1 MKSLG
6 HAFLRISFIF
16 ISLHAYSQDKV
27 YLADGLKI
35 GKVTAVTSS
44 TITYREL
51 SQDTSSTAETKKV
64 ILMFNGNGNFLVP
77 YKMDFTNLHTQQQ
90 VKHFLDSVPRH
101 FVADQIYFTTKKEI
115 EDTISKEDDKFI
127 YISLKGQVHMVDKKM
142 VAAII
147 YRDGQYKLFGSV
159 PKTAEI
165 LLSSIQASYAAVT
178 TNTGTVSSSQNAI
191 KEVAIASSVNPTASK
206 NTKPDS
212 PNSLLARKSN
222 SDTVKNPAPS
232 KLTFEDLAGNV
243 SKEEFKAKSLNKINQ
258 FNSYLKILCDKKA
271 SSYDQDNAVE
281 QAVKLFVDGAII
293 ETSSVNSDEKKHY
306 KVHAYLDNLKNLR
319 YDKIDITWTKVE
331 YVSDIRLGA
340 DGKYYGAVSF
350 EQTFRGYKDGQ
361 LVYEDVTKKTAEVE
375 LKVYDKNYLGNT
387 ISQWDVLLSDIE
399 VMTTKNL

>member
-1 MKSLG
+1 MKSMG

-16 ISLHAYSQDKV
+16 ISLHAYTQDKI
-27 YLADGLKI
+27 YLADSLKI
-35 GKVTAVTSS
+35 GKVTSIDSS
-44 TITYREL
+44 AISYREL
-51 SQDTSSTAETKKV
+51 SQNTISTIKTKKV
-64 ILMFNGNGNFLVP
+64 ILLFNGNGNFLVP
-77 YKMDFTNLHTQQQ
+77 YKMNFSDPQSKEQ
-90 VKHFLDSVPRH
+90 VKHFLDTAQRH
-101 FVADQIYFTTKKEI
+101 FVADQIYFTTKREI

-127 YISLKGQVHMVDKKM
+127 YVSLRGQVHPVDKKM

-159 PKTAEI
+159 SKTADI
-165 LLSSIQASYAAVT
+165 LLNSIQASYAAAT
-178 TNTGTVSSSQNAI
+178 AAGAPTSGQNAI
-191 KEVAIASSVNPTASK
+191 KGATIASSVNTAASK
-206 NTKPDS
+206 STKPDT
-212 PNSLLARKSN
+212 PNSMPGSKSGP
-222 SDTVKNPAPS
+222 DTVISSPPA
-232 KLTFEDLAGNV
+232 KLTFEDVAGNV
-243 SKEEFKAKSLNKINQ
+243 SKDEFKTKSLNKINQ

-271 SSYDQDNAVE
+271 SAYDQDNAVE

-306 KVHAYLDNLKNLR
+306 KVHSYLDNLKNLH
-319 YDKIDITWTKVE
+319 YDRIDITWSKVQ

-350 EQTFRGYKDGQ
+350 EQTFRGYRDGQ

>member
-1 MKSLG
+1 MLQLIIKKLFYG
-6 HAFLRISFIF
+6 ILVLAGVVVIVFFIF
-16 ISLHAYSQDKV
+16 QAFADPSRLVAGQTGDKKTMDNIRKEL
-27 YLADGLKI
+27 YLDQPKWKQFLLYI
-35 GKVTAVTSS
+35 NDVSPVS
-44 TITYREL
+44 I
-51 SQDTSSTAETKKV
+51 DTK
-64 ILMFNGNGNFLVP
+64 
-77 YKMDFTNLHTQQQ
+77 
-90 VKHFLDSVPRH
+90 R
-101 FVADQIYFTTKKEI
+101 EI

-127 YISLKGQVHMVDKKM
+127 YVSLRGQVHPVDKKM

-159 PKTAEI
+159 SKTADI
-165 LLSSIQASYAAVT
+165 LLNSIQASYAAAT
-178 TNTGTVSSSQNAI
+178 AAGAPTSGQNAI
-191 KEVAIASSVNPTASK
+191 KGATIASSVNTAASK
-206 NTKPDS
+206 STKPDT
-212 PNSLLARKSN
+212 PNSMPGSKSGP
-222 SDTVKNPAPS
+222 DTVISSPPA
-232 KLTFEDLAGNV
+232 KLTFEDVAGNV
-243 SKEEFKAKSLNKINQ
+243 SKDEFKTKSLNKINQ

-271 SSYDQDNAVE
+271 SAYDQDNAVE

-306 KVHAYLDNLKNLR
+306 KVHSYLDNLKNLH
-319 YDKIDITWTKVE
+319 YDRIDITWSKVQ

-350 EQTFRGYKDGQ
+350 EQTFRGYRDGQ